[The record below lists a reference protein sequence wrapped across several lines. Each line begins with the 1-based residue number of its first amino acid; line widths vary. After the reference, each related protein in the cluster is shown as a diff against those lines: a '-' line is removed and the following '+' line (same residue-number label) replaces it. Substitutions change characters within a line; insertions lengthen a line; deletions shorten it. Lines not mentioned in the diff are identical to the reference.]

1 MESKRGSLP
10 SSAAEFGWRVVV
22 ALPFLAFFVALYFT
36 EYHLFG
42 VADALMG
49 IPFLFFAQTI
59 VEEPG
64 LSFENYLRRVFWFVV
79 MAFCASVAGLHP
91 LLMALAT
98 PLYLFFVTVANSDD
112 YLPQNYFWLGMGYL
126 ILLVYPV
133 GPAEIPARLL
143 SALLSAG
150 FATAFIY
157 TMRWVLARTGHLDV
171 FVRDR
176 SFVRRSFDDVGQ
188 RLEQLAKAGLEPEP
202 AATLGHASVDPHESF
217 RIAREYAELEYGTVF
232 RQNGLLSGRQSYT
245 FALLLCCEQV
255 ADLAHA
261 ASRNREHFTDAER
274 SYYHDL
280 SHVFTA
286 YGEGRIGT
294 VSAMVAELRQFIDSH
309 QLPVACHEEAWS
321 GILEATVRTLED
333 TGMSR
338 DTSTPLAKGLR
349 YRVRY
354 LRENV
359 NLRNTQTRFALRL
372 AIIIGLCML
381 ANILVTHYFG
391 ALFGIWIPITAFAV
405 LNTYNDE
412 TMLATKDNFV
422 GTMIGVL
429 AFALFIHFVPEPIR
443 AFLVVSLSYFL
454 VLIDLGKRY
463 NVAATTQMALVALY
477 PHATL
482 GSTMLSRLLLVILAV
497 TCVMLVV
504 FALLRTRRS
513 ATVRTKVQ
521 EMERIDVRL
530 RGLIRDGIERG
541 HVNMWRTVQLLYYL
555 HLEAGLLERLA
566 RKLRKGV
573 DEGAGSIKNVARSR
587 QRRQA
592 KNERRIA
599 EDRELA
605 ADVERVLQMNYQF
618 AMDAAH
624 AVMLLDPRRAEGEL
638 PQQDE
643 AMNPDTTGRLRHID
657 ATAER
662 LEDKMAKLEEMQYL
676 EGD

>member
-1 MESKRGSLP
+1 
-10 SSAAEFGWRVVV
+10 
-22 ALPFLAFFVALYFT
+22 
-36 EYHLFG
+36 
-42 VADALMG
+42 
-49 IPFLFFAQTI
+49 
-59 VEEPG
+59 
-64 LSFENYLRRVFWFVV
+64 
-79 MAFCASVAGLHP
+79 
-91 LLMALAT
+91 
-98 PLYLFFVTVANSDD
+98 
-112 YLPQNYFWLGMGYL
+112 
-126 ILLVYPV
+126 
-133 GPAEIPARLL
+133 
-143 SALLSAG
+143 
-150 FATAFIY
+150 
-157 TMRWVLARTGHLDV
+157 
-171 FVRDR
+171 
-176 SFVRRSFDDVGQ
+176 
-188 RLEQLAKAGLEPEP
+188 
-202 AATLGHASVDPHESF
+202 
-217 RIAREYAELEYGTVF
+217 
-232 RQNGLLSGRQSYT
+232 
-245 FALLLCCEQV
+245 
-255 ADLAHA
+255 
-261 ASRNREHFTDAER
+261 
-274 SYYHDL
+274 
-280 SHVFTA
+280 
-286 YGEGRIGT
+286 
-294 VSAMVAELRQFIDSH
+294 
-309 QLPVACHEEAWS
+309 
-321 GILEATVRTLED
+321 
-333 TGMSR
+333 
-338 DTSTPLAKGLR
+338 
-349 YRVRY
+349 
-354 LRENV
+354 
-359 NLRNTQTRFALRL
+359 
-372 AIIIGLCML
+372 
-381 ANILVTHYFG
+381 
-391 ALFGIWIPITAFAV
+391 
-405 LNTYNDE
+405 
-412 TMLATKDNFV
+412 
-422 GTMIGVL
+422 
-429 AFALFIHFVPEPIR
+429 
-443 AFLVVSLSYFL
+443 
-454 VLIDLGKRY
+454 LGKRY